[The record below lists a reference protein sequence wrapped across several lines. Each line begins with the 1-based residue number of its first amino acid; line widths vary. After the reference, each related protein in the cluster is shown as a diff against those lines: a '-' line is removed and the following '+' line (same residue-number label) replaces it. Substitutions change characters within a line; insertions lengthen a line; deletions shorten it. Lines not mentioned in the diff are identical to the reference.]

1 MSNPPKTD
9 DSSAEG
15 TRIQKLLAAAGID
28 SRRKCEEYVTAG
40 RVTVD
45 GEVVTDL
52 GRRVDPSSQD
62 VRLDGERLR
71 PQKKR
76 HYLLNKPTGYL
87 CTNYDQSGRRL
98 AVDLIPSAGTRLFSV
113 GRLDEGSQG
122 LLIVTNDGELAEKL
136 AHPRYQ
142 VPRVYKIQVAGVPTA
157 QTLAELRKGIHFTEG
172 KFGLKRTKRLKT
184 HGQSTFLEV
193 ELTRGQNRE
202 IRRLFSRVGHK
213 VMWLQ
218 RVSFG
223 PLKLG
228 DLAVGQY
235 RPLRSEE
242 VRQLQEFVRKS
253 GKPESVQRPK
263 KARPPAKTGPRTS
276 DAARPAGR
284 RILDVSE
291 GTRSSTRASNEHS
304 TDRGSAD
311 KQPGGHKPT
320 DRKPGERNFTGEK
333 RTAHKPGGRKPSGQG
348 STGRKPSGA
357 NAHAKHPGKV
367 RKRR

>member
-1 MSNPPKTD
+1 MSDPQATEDPA
-9 DSSAEG
+9 AEG

-40 RVTVD
+40 RVTVN

-52 GRRVDPSSQD
+52 GRRVDPATQD

-76 HYLLNKPTGYL
+76 HYLLNKPSGYL
-87 CTNYDQSGRRL
+87 CTNYDPSGRRL

-142 VPRVYKIQVAGVPTA
+142 VPRVYRVQVAGVPTP

-184 HGQSTFLEV
+184 HGNSTFLEV
-193 ELTRGQNRE
+193 ELARGQNRE
-202 IRRLFSRVGHK
+202 IRRLFARVGHK

-218 RVSFG
+218 RISFG

-228 DLAVGQY
+228 DLPVGQF

-242 VRQLQEFVRKS
+242 VRQLQEFVRKIS
-253 GKPESVQRPK
+253 RPDAAK
-263 KARPPAKTGPRTS
+263 RPPKPARTTRPAPAKHEP
-276 DAARPAGR
+276 ARPAER
-284 RILDVSE
+284 RILGMGSGANGGE
-291 GTRSSTRASNEHS
+291 RTPSSTKASDGKHPP
-304 TDRGSAD
+304 R
-311 KQPGGHKPT
+311 KPHGRKT
-320 DRKPGERNFTGEK
+320 FARKPGGKKPTGPNRQEK
-333 RTAHKPGGRKPSGQG
+333 RTGKPPRQ
-348 STGRKPSGA
+348 R
-357 NAHAKHPGKV
+357 
-367 RKRR
+367 